1 MPRYKIKDNRTG
13 REISIKADKP
23 PSAHY
28 ARMILSSL
36 ENQEHSEQGNSTQ
49 YTEPEGGIIPTI
61 GRFSE
66 KPIFG
71 KQGNALDYV
80 TPGLLAGIAPLALGP
95 IGAGVSAGARGLS
108 MLPRALQ
115 LAGGLAGRALPTAGY
130 AADIGLLGSEAGLN
144 LQRGN
149 PGTAALNVAG
159 LAGGYLAPTL
169 LARLVGKRTGA
180 AGLRSNPLSDET
192 LPPPAPVKGTNVET
206 PVPAAAAPAQATP
219 SPIIDTPVP
228 APAPVE
234 DLIPSPTPSVLPAQ
248 ATLPPAT
255 PIGGKTF
262 WTGKAAKASIRT
274 AEQAEI
280 EALSVRKIRQTAV
293 ETDSNPLVSPEIKA
307 ALDPEVSNTAL
318 PFFNMSREGIQG
330 WLKNVK
336 QQETDDLLK
345 ALGSEEK
352 VKRFNQLDTRRSST
366 SNLDT
371 ADKASEQFDAEFGNL
386 TPEQEKLVYG
396 TNLPDSTPSAEDLQF
411 VENGLELIELNKS
424 NPQALANTAA
434 DSIIGLKSS
443 SKGML
448 VKSGKGTITD
458 QIHFVL
464 AREALEAISKT
475 GIKQDELHQHLFEAV
490 RLRGG
495 TADDATELL
504 EPFISRKSGS
514 SSRTPTPIKSSG
526 ARGEL
531 EEFATKHGLE
541 LRDEKGRLNLYKGEG
556 KLFSRGF
563 GNAGK
568 MLAGAIK
575 KYAKGEPTFHA
586 PKKAAK
592 SIKAAVK
599 PKVTTQT
606 KLPTGQT
613 VVATRTGQ
621 KFIAQSDETAGALEE
636 SIGEAT
642 KKVNDNIKTD
652 MAEIPPPDLTGRSL
666 AAVDDA
672 ELPETDSWLDA
683 EGVFVKNEDHSAF
696 GIGKGTDGKL
706 YLWNTMNGELYADV
720 SGSKDILKLIQ
731 VDTAQRAAKLAAKK
745 AIKTRPV
752 LEPLP
757 EFPANLTRIE
767 SSEEFLALPKKQQS
781 KWRKLKNS
789 VDDSRTGELDVKD
802 AVVFDII
809 DEIDSNVINEIEFK
823 PKAAVK
829 PKAETPRKAMADIK
843 TQEEFNALPEEHIN
857 ELMHTIDSLKNSVSP
872 VLEDPNVI
880 RTVKFIEGYL
890 KKQAEVF

>member
-36 ENQEHSEQGNSTQ
+36 ENQEHHEQGNSTQ

-180 AGLRSNPLSDET
+180 AGLRRNPLSDET
-192 LPPPAPVKGTNVET
+192 LPPPAPVRGTEIET
-206 PVPAAAAPAQATP
+206 PAAPVAAAPAPVQAAP
-219 SPIIDTPVP
+219 APVIDTPVP

-255 PIGGKTF
+255 PIGGKTP

-280 EALSVRKIRQTAV
+280 EALSVKQIRQVAV
-293 ETDSNPLVSPEIKA
+293 ETDTNPLVSPEIKA
-307 ALDPEVSNTAL
+307 ALDPEAPV
-318 PFFNMSREGIQG
+318 
-330 WLKNVK
+330 VK
-336 QQETDDLLK
+336 P
-345 ALGSEEK
+345 
-352 VKRFNQLDTRRSST
+352 V
-366 SNLDT
+366 
-371 ADKASEQFDAEFGNL
+371 
-386 TPEQEKLVYG
+386 
-396 TNLPDSTPSAEDLQF
+396 
-411 VENGLELIELNKS
+411 
-424 NPQALANTAA
+424 
-434 DSIIGLKSS
+434 
-443 SKGML
+443 
-448 VKSGKGTITD
+448 
-458 QIHFVL
+458 
-464 AREALEAISKT
+464 
-475 GIKQDELHQHLFEAV
+475 
-490 RLRGG
+490 
-495 TADDATELL
+495 
-504 EPFISRKSGS
+504 
-514 SSRTPTPIKSSG
+514 G

-541 LRDEKGRLNLYKGEG
+541 LRDEKGRLNLYKGED

-568 MLAGAIK
+568 MLAGATK

-586 PKKAAK
+586 SKKTAK
-592 SIKAAVK
+592 PVKAAVK

-613 VVATRTGQ
+613 LVATRTGQ

-636 SIGEAT
+636 SIGTAT

-666 AAVDDA
+666 ALLEDADIPADDF
-672 ELPETDSWLDA
+672 WLDESGNFIKSESDA
-683 EGVFVKNEDHSAF
+683 VWGF
-696 GIGKGTDGKL
+696 GRDDDGKI
-706 YLWNTMNGELYADV
+706 YLWNTLNGDLHDDLA
-720 SGSKDILKLIQ
+720 SGKDAFKLIQ
-731 VDTAQRAAKLAAKK
+731 GAAAKASAKAKTKPMPTPK
-745 AIKTRPV
+745 AVKA
-752 LEPLP
+752 
-757 EFPANLTRIE
+757 PAEVPRVE
-767 SSEEFLALPKKQQS
+767 SKEAFLALPKKQQNR
-781 KWRKLKNS
+781 WRKLKVS
-789 VDDSRTGELDVKD
+789 ADASGKEASIED

-809 DEIDSNVINEIEFK
+809 DEIDYK
-823 PKAAVK
+823 PDAPVVAK
-829 PKAETPRKAMADIK
+829 PKAEAPRKAMADIK

-857 ELMHTIDSLKNSVSP
+857 ELMHTIDNLKHSDSP

>member
-36 ENQEHSEQGNSTQ
+36 ENQEHSEQGNSTR

-192 LPPPAPVKGTNVET
+192 LPPPAPVRGTEIET
-206 PVPAAAAPAQATP
+206 PVPAAAAPVQATP
-219 SPIIDTPVP
+219 SPVIDTPVP

-248 ATLPPAT
+248 ATLPPAKGIT
-255 PIGGKTF
+255 GSLGGKTAK
-262 WTGKAAKASIRT
+262 KAVRT

-307 ALDPEVSNTAL
+307 ALDPEVSNTTL

-396 TNLPDSTPSAEDLQF
+396 TNLPDGTPSAEDLQF

-504 EPFISRKSGS
+504 EPFITRKSGS

-541 LRDEKGRLNLYKGEG
+541 LRDEKGRLNLYKGED

-575 KYAKGEPTFHA
+575 KYVKGEPTFHA
-586 PKKAAK
+586 PKKTAK
-592 SIKAAVK
+592 PVKAAVK

-683 EGVFVKNEDHSAF
+683 EGVFVKNE
-696 GIGKGTDGKL
+696 ITL
-706 YLWNTMNGELYADV
+706 RLV
-720 SGSKDILKLIQ
+720 
-731 VDTAQRAAKLAAKK
+731 
-745 AIKTRPV
+745 
-752 LEPLP
+752 
-757 EFPANLTRIE
+757 
-767 SSEEFLALPKKQQS
+767 
-781 KWRKLKNS
+781 
-789 VDDSRTGELDVKD
+789 
-802 AVVFDII
+802 
-809 DEIDSNVINEIEFK
+809 
-823 PKAAVK
+823 
-829 PKAETPRKAMADIK
+829 
-843 TQEEFNALPEEHIN
+843 
-857 ELMHTIDSLKNSVSP
+857 
-872 VLEDPNVI
+872 
-880 RTVKFIEGYL
+880 
-890 KKQAEVF
+890 